1 MARSGVRRRKHHH
14 AAATALDFLGNCG
27 RMVSLRPHRHAPFAC
42 KPMASP
48 KRPLN
53 DANKSSLLRSLPEP
67 LSSALF
73 KDATPVHLKTS
84 QVLFLAGDAGDG
96 CYRVDDGLLKV
107 TLMSPSGSE
116 RILAFL
122 GSGTIVG
129 ELSLLDGLPRS
140 TSVVAV
146 RPAAL
151 SFVSRAAFETFAE
164 KHPELYKYLVKLLS
178 ARLRET
184 HTAIAA
190 GSFLPSKGRLACIL
204 IELADD
210 FGRDVGDRR

>member
-73 KDATPVHLKTS
+73 KGATPVHLKAS
-84 QVLFLAGDAGDG
+84 QVLFLAGDVGDG
-96 CYRVDDGLLKV
+96 CYRVDDRLLKI
-107 TLMSPSGSE
+107 TMLSPSGSE
-116 RILAFL
+116 RILAFF

-129 ELSLLDGLPRS
+129 ELSMIDGLPRS
-140 TSVVAV
+140 ASVVAV
-146 RPAAL
+146 RPVAL
-151 SFVSRAAFETFAE
+151 SFISRAAFEIFG
-164 KHPELYKYLVKLLS
+164 KNHPELY
-178 ARLRET
+178 T
-184 HTAIAA
+184 H
-190 GSFLPSKGRLACIL
+190 L
-204 IELADD
+204 
-210 FGRDVGDRR
+210 